1 MPSQY
6 DAYKVKDLVN
16 QYRANPDMF
25 SDDQLDQLEQ
35 LAEENEIAFKRQQS
49 DFSLMRGLQQASAG
63 FIEGFTTLDLIPK
76 EPRNTGEAIFR
87 QLGHLA
93 GFAPSILKA
102 PVVGLAKAI
111 SLGTGKKTKDILS
124 GKVASSVMKAI
135 DFVGPKSIPMIVSH
149 KTQRMF
155 NKGIEKTGMDALE
168 FMKRGATTRAI
179 AEEAVGLAGASAVS
193 SIWKGPDA
201 IVDSFIGG
209 AIAGGAFGG
218 IGNFANISRY
228 HKGTPEQVEKANKI
242 LRTGLGS
249 MVTGLPATLR
259 GEPTEMQ
266 IYEYLLG
273 GFFGYNTR
281 PAKEQYASKW
291 LMDDARFTNRDGS
304 AEILDPRS
312 AKDWSKVNK
321 EAQDYIMYEHPM
333 PKDSKAFKNS
343 GEYGGTTG
351 QALGWLEYH
360 LPETNWVAKAKKAL
374 GENATEKQLRDW
386 YGGEASHLY
395 KSVRYMED
403 VVNKA
408 VKEASD
414 KNDDQSNDYND
425 PVDIIETG
433 TTVKEVA
440 KKLYNKKSI
449 VDPVVVNSETKLA
462 EKIQKAKIEHSKDG
476 TPHVEGFIAD
486 VKKSTNLSIGQE
498 RELRAFFNKDA
509 QPSNEVWYLKI
520 SQQGKERH
528 FSIHSGKDMMIGTGD
543 KQVAIGEKYY
553 EMPINKLS
561 GGGFQLLT
569 HFENKGLPNK
579 ILRSFV
585 NSKEGEVQFALDSEA
600 ELMLHAELY
609 DRGKYVFS
617 GVKDKNQLMVAPIIK
632 EINGNVISK
641 DMVFDSISSGNEVIR
656 KQLEFAF
663 EHSKQKSTLSDRMH
677 EDMYVSNV
685 LHHASMSGIIDGSG
699 QIAGLSRLLSGRHT
713 TSVSDF
719 NKRMQLLGNKMIP
732 LDPESFIQSHPSG
745 ELNTIYVNDRD
756 LLNHKSMNGES
767 NIDGGQLFRESF
779 TKNMMKAVGLPDA
792 WHFKPVVVGRG
803 EQGMYATKSN
813 GQVASPAWRKFMK
826 DNNIDRVVFG
836 SSFKIRG
843 EHSMTP
849 MKYENGQYSSEN
861 PTIYKVPIK
870 DMQVSLGTFENMH
883 KAVKGAEIPL
893 QMFNQFDWENPKF
906 ANEFYS
912 MVKKSHEGTDAG
924 KGIISDVESGKVTAS
939 NFLNAM
945 STSKVDIRELPL
957 DFVLKHLFHGTGNKK
972 IGAVLFDKINKLDV
986 EGELEINSFE
996 GGDIDYSSY
1005 HQVSERIKM
1014 ANEGNYFTRLSLF
1027 KKEQLNSINKFVKS
1041 RWSNPM
1047 ISEGGKSWLKSYTPD
1062 MVSMMEVDPKWKTK
1076 SVKEGHI
1083 YLDNAF
1089 RKMSV
1094 VLLDKKL
1101 TLGELWDFHTGAQP
1115 LPKGITKKAVSEALD
1130 LVVIRTPADS
1140 PSGTRVLRLGGWTN
1154 QEGAGSITHA
1164 KDDFY
1169 LGGADKDSDSVKL
1182 FQGFSKGLKDA
1193 INIHKND
1200 KESYRIKEKFN
1211 TKTSKLEKI
1220 EPENP
1225 EYINEVEKMYM
1236 DKSLNPADKFYISG
1250 KTKEPVTDIDRII
1263 PKMLMFSPSMR
1274 LDVAKRAKKGLDS
1287 LGYTLSAKTW
1297 LSHMMDY
1304 VQHKGPN
1311 KSTGELFTVQTPWG
1325 EMSIRVREKPVHGKS
1340 RMDFF
1345 RDLGAIGVNK
1355 GADASSDP
1363 TVKDHAGAR
1372 DMFFNE
1378 ILKVE
1383 LNGSPVKTYEGF
1395 RRLVHSNN
1403 ELKAVSRSIDAVKK
1417 NNSFRRIDNDFFDS
1431 EFGKGNIKKVG
1442 KTWVV
1447 TDEVFQ
1453 KLNPHEGERFIMT
1466 SKDEHG
1472 LAYVDFDPNV
1482 EKGKRSFRAEFVPN
1496 KPELIDL
1503 EADLRFVQVQFSGR
1517 GAGKSN
1523 SYINRAS
1530 QNMADLLGTEPSKS
1544 YTKRLGNA
1552 YSMLYKYIGA
1562 DYGGIKAGL
1571 KSLNPKLIKQIED
1584 NLGVLLEDI
1593 VLWENQSI
1601 QKKLGTQRNV
1611 SLDMFGKI
1619 MSQFSG
1625 IELLNKQYV
1634 DLVKRL
1640 NKTGTG
1646 YSVKELTKTLYKKT
1660 NELKRLARDR
1670 DSTQAKVEDLMNEH
1684 INWIREKLPADIPPD
1699 RFIQYYQTMAL
1710 TPMTGIKNK
1719 RKYFSK
1725 KDKKWIETDSPVI
1738 DHIKKIHGSQFIPQR
1753 IRKEYYRNLEHFI
1766 SKMEDR
1772 FEKTEIEREADS
1784 SAGKL
1789 GTEFRIKQSSLKN
1802 NLENIKEK
1810 LPEADIKEYEEGAFV
1825 HASEKFKGVDF
1836 NKLKKAI
1843 DWVQG
1848 EITIGDRKVK
1858 EPRLGAYYGEKG
1870 SEYMYSGKMNKP
1882 IPFENNPLLLNIKK
1896 EVERVTGL
1904 KFNSMLANLYRGE
1917 KDSIGHHFD
1926 NEPEL
1931 GKNPVI
1937 ASLSFGAKVPFEL
1950 VGQKGRQSFKVNLKD
1965 GDLIVMQGDSQT
1977 HWKHG
1982 IQKSKDKRGER
1993 INLTFRRTGKEYL
2006 EKTDDKNIVS
2016 LKGDKAEQIINKV
2029 IENEVIGDV
2038 KKQAKDFATS
2048 PIELLALNNRDVKAL
2063 NQHRTHI
2070 NEHPVIRDNY
2080 AGWFGWFTKE
2090 FSNQR
2095 PRSLN
2100 TINMRDIHAMNKYF
2114 ERVTDVNDLEFKMK
2128 YFMWDPRYVDQHLVL
2143 RNVAKAFKK
2152 YTFNDPVTGDV
2163 VEVMKIMSPT
2173 GAISEFS
2180 KNVKDKGV
2188 DVDTNFLR
2196 EANKKMFEFIG
2207 NLSDKDATMREFI
2220 DWRESGKGTTPS
2232 KEILELDRLT
2242 TQFFTKMGNDY
2253 IYVKDGKGVRH
2264 SNDLGEWEMDSN
2276 FNTWFKGSK
2285 GRLNKYIQ
2293 FEENGMFGFKKF
2305 RDATFDDKLPKS
2317 VQKAVGIDGVLRYKY
2332 EMKMET
2338 VLKNKN
2344 GGKIA
2349 TKEQRIAYRQAP
2361 ESKYKGIGFFNP
2373 ETYIPHGNFGKTEA
2387 SRREFMESIKAIG
2400 EEKFIEMEAQIKEA
2414 YPKMGVKERT
2424 EIAQKAKDRWIRW
2437 MHDKANFSQ
2446 EFMTVKDIADLSE
2459 INDAVLNKKLE
2470 KLGFN
2475 TKIGPLEGREAN
2487 LKGYDKTS
2495 VVFSDYIDKVVK
2507 GYYKTLSAIHGD
2519 YQIQQFKKSMAKTYK
2534 PSEAEIKHFKELY
2547 EGGSKRRR
2555 RREGEP
2561 EDKVNKV
2568 QLGGR
2573 KPRYKN
2579 YVDVWADY
2587 MKLHLQ
2593 TVLGHQTY
2601 FPERIMYE
2609 VERGIDPLYIKD
2621 KRNLFYLSSDQ
2632 NMLKM
2637 YEKLWQ
2643 SKKFKKA
2650 PFVRRIMEDAPFDAE
2665 ARKEYFSRKL
2675 HEFGR
2680 MEAQYELMTLLANTG
2695 TWATNIVSG
2704 NAMTLASAGI
2714 RNFVNVFNKKKVFD
2728 RLLSVNGKPV
2738 LKTLNGKDVVD
2749 RKTLTKYMEERGI
2762 IDNFIQ
2768 NEFETNPNL
2777 TNSLKKAGI
2786 NLKNFQRDLTTAMKG
2801 EKGKREESI
2810 GEVVSRY
2817 GVKDIMLKYGSFF
2830 MRHSEQVNR
2839 VNSYM
2844 AHAMQAIEKFG
2855 PDGRDLSIKDDWV
2868 HDMAM
2873 KGIENTQFLYQNSYR
2888 PMFMRTATGKVL
2900 SRFKLFAWNSIRT
2913 RREFYRQ
2920 AEVYGFKRDTA
2931 EFNRAKDLFLTD
2943 MFMMALGGAFMF
2955 SIFDTSL
2962 APPYDWIQA
2971 LADWMYGDKR
2981 ERDMAFFGSKLGPA
2995 NLLKPPIA
3003 RIPQAMGEILSGDM
3017 EKFAGYTA
3025 YTLFPFGRMAR
3036 QITQLADDRVGHG
3049 LERAPEILLR
3059 IPYNQMKSRLDR
3071 AKRRGEQQEEIDNM
3085 L

>member
-1 MPSQY
+1 MPSQF

-16 QYRANPDMF
+16 QYKANPDMF

-35 LAEENEIAFKRQQS
+35 LAEENEIPFKRQQS

-63 FIEGFTTLDLIPK
+63 FIEGFTTFDLIPK

-102 PVVGLAKAI
+102 PVVGVAKAI
-111 SLGTGKKTKDILS
+111 ALGTGKKTSEVLK

-149 KTQRMF
+149 KTQRVF

-193 SIWKGPDA
+193 SVWKGPDA

-228 HKGTPEQVEKANKI
+228 HKGTPAQVEKANKI

-333 PKDSKAFKNS
+333 PKDSEAFKNS

-403 VVNKA
+403 IVNKA

-449 VDPVVVNSETKLA
+449 VDTAVVDSETKLA
-462 EKIQKAKIEHSKDG
+462 EKIQKARIEHSKDG
-476 TPHVEGFIAD
+476 TPHVERFIAD
-486 VKKSTNLSIGQE
+486 VKKSTNLSKGQE

-600 ELMLHAELY
+600 EQMLHQELY
-609 DRGKYVFS
+609 AKGKYIFS
-617 GVKDKNQLMVAPIIK
+617 GVKDKNQLMVAPLIR
-632 EINGNVISK
+632 EINGNAISK
-641 DMVFDSISSGNEVIR
+641 DMVFDSIASGNEVIR
-656 KQLEFAF
+656 NQLDFAF
-663 EHSKQKSTLSDRMH
+663 EHSKQKSTLPDGMH
-677 EDMYVSNV
+677 EEMYVSNI
-685 LHHASMSGIIDGSG
+685 LHHASMSGIIDASG
-699 QIAGLSRLLSGRHT
+699 NVNGLSRLLAGKHT

-745 ELNTIYVNDRD
+745 ELNTIYVNDSD

-813 GQVASPAWRKFMK
+813 GQVASPAWRKFMQ

-836 SSFKIRG
+836 SSFKIQG
-843 EHSMTP
+843 EHNMTP

-893 QMFNQFDWENPKF
+893 QMFNQYDWENPTF

-924 KGIISDVESGKVTAS
+924 KGIVSDVESGKVTAS

-986 EGELEINSFE
+986 DGELEINSFE

-1005 HQVSERIKM
+1005 HEVSERIKM

-1169 LGGADKDSDSVKL
+1169 LGGADKDSDSIKL

-1211 TKTSKLEKI
+1211 TKTGKLETI
-1220 EPENP
+1220 DPENP

-1236 DKSLNPADKFYISG
+1236 DESLNPADKFYISG

-1304 VQHKGPN
+1304 VQHRGPN
-1311 KSTGELFTVQTPWG
+1311 KATGEYFTAQTPWG
-1325 EMSIRVREKPVHGKS
+1325 EISIRVREKPVHGKS

-1417 NNSFRRIDNDFFDS
+1417 NNSFRRIDNEFFDS
-1431 EFGKGNIKKVG
+1431 EFDKGNIKKVG

-1453 KLNPHEGERFIMT
+1453 KINPHEGERFIMT

-1517 GAGKSN
+1517 GTGKSN

-1544 YTKRLGNA
+1544 YTQRLANA

-1619 MSQFSG
+1619 MSQFAG

-1660 NELKRLARDR
+1660 NELKRLARDK
-1670 DSTQAKVEDLMNEH
+1670 DSTQAEVEDLMNEH

-1710 TPMTGIKNK
+1710 TPMTGVKNK

-1738 DHIKKIHGSQFIPQR
+1738 DHIKKIHGSKFIPQR
-1753 IRKEYYRNLEHFI
+1753 IRKEYYQNLEHFI

-1802 NLENIKEK
+1802 NLENIKEEPFK
-1810 LPEADIKEYEEGAFV
+1810 T
-1825 HASEKFKGVDF
+1825 EKI
-1836 NKLKKAI
+1836 I
-1843 DWVQG
+1843 D
-1848 EITIGDRKVK
+1848 
-1858 EPRLGAYYGEKG
+1858 
-1870 SEYMYSGKMNKP
+1870 
-1882 IPFENNPLLLNIKK
+1882 
-1896 EVERVTGL
+1896 
-1904 KFNSMLANLYRGE
+1904 
-1917 KDSIGHHFD
+1917 
-1926 NEPEL
+1926 
-1931 GKNPVI
+1931 
-1937 ASLSFGAKVPFEL
+1937 
-1950 VGQKGRQSFKVNLKD
+1950 
-1965 GDLIVMQGDSQT
+1965 
-1977 HWKHG
+1977 
-1982 IQKSKDKRGER
+1982 
-1993 INLTFRRTGKEYL
+1993 
-2006 EKTDDKNIVS
+2006 
-2016 LKGDKAEQIINKV
+2016 KV
-2029 IENEVIGDV
+2029 IENEGVAPKSVKIEPPIISSTEGVDVMRTSKFGNPFVVPRVYDKASKKALDWYSKQGFVRVGSREEAIQSFEDWVTGKAHKNFLQDRRQAIVDALESGELQGKKLKYFKPDAKDSHAVRLAKLVVEMGPKPIETEVIGDV
-2038 KKQAKDFATS
+2038 KEQATDFATS

-2143 RNVAKAFKK
+2143 RNVANAFKK

-2220 DWRESGKGTTPS
+2220 DWRESGKETTPS

-2253 IYVKDGKGVRH
+2253 IYVKDRKGVRH

-2276 FNTWFKGSK
+2276 FNTWFKKTK
-2285 GRLNKYIQ
+2285 GILNDYIR
-2293 FEENGMFGFKKF
+2293 FDKDGMFDFKKF

-2338 VLKNKN
+2338 ILKNKN
-2344 GGKIA
+2344 GGKKA
-2349 TKEQRIAYRQAP
+2349 TREQRIDYRQA
-2361 ESKYKGIGFFNP
+2361 EQSKYKGIGFFNP

-2414 YPKMGVKERT
+2414 YPKMGVKERV

-2487 LKGYDKTS
+2487 LQGYDKTS

-2601 FPERIMYE
+2601 FPEQIMYE

-2650 PFVRRIMEDAPFDAE
+2650 PFIKRIMEDAPFDAE

-2704 NAMTLASAGI
+2704 NTMTLASAGI

-2738 LKTLNGKDVVD
+2738 LKTLDGKDVVD

-2786 NLKNFQRDLTTAMKG
+2786 NLKNFQRDLTIAMKG

-2920 AEVYGFKRDTA
+2920 AEVYGFKRDTV

-3071 AKRRGEQQEEIDNM
+3071 AKRRGEQQEEIDS
-3085 L
+3085 LL

>member
-6 DAYKVKDLVN
+6 DSYKVKDLVN

-35 LAEENEIAFKRQQS
+35 LAEENEIAFKRQHS
-49 DFSLMRGLQQASAG
+49 EFSIMRALQQASAG
-63 FIEGFTTLDLIPK
+63 FVEGFTTLDLIPK

-124 GKVASSVMKAI
+124 GKVASSVIKAI
-135 DFVGPKSIPMIVSH
+135 DFIGPKSIPMIVSH
-149 KTQRMF
+149 KTQRVF

-193 SIWKGPDA
+193 SVWKGPDA

-228 HKGTPEQVEKANKI
+228 HKGTPAQVEKANKI

-281 PAKEQYASKW
+281 PAKEQHAHKW

-333 PKDSKAFKNS
+333 PKDSEAFKNS

-403 VVNKA
+403 RVNKA
-408 VKEASD
+408 VKDAID
-414 KNDDQSNDYND
+414 KNDDQTNDYND
-425 PVDIIETG
+425 PTEIIETG

-440 KKLYNKKSI
+440 KKLYNEKSI

-476 TPHVEGFIAD
+476 VPHVERFIAD
-486 VKKSTNLSIGQE
+486 VKKSTNLSKGQE
-498 RELRAFFNKDA
+498 VELRAFFNKDA
-509 QPSNEVWYLKI
+509 QPTNEVWFLRI
-520 SQQGKERH
+520 SGTGKEKH
-528 FSIHSGKDMMIGTGD
+528 FSLHSGKDMMIGTGD

-553 EMPINKLS
+553 DMPINKLA

-569 HFENKGLPNK
+569 HFEKNGLPNK
-579 ILRSFV
+579 ILKSFV
-585 NSKEGEVQFALDSEA
+585 NSKAGEVQFALDTEA
-600 ELMLHAELY
+600 ESMLHQELY
-609 DRGKYVFS
+609 SKGKYIFS

-641 DMVFDSISSGNEVIR
+641 DMIFDSISSGNEVIR

-663 EHSKQKSTLSDRMH
+663 EHSSRKSTLPSKMH

-699 QIAGLSRLLSGRHT
+699 NISGLSRLLSGKHT

-836 SSFKIRG
+836 SSFKIQG
-843 EHSMTP
+843 EHNMTP

-883 KAVKGAEIPL
+883 KAIKGAEGPL
-893 QMFNQFDWENPKF
+893 QMFNQFDWENPTF
-906 ANEFYS
+906 ADEYFKL
-912 MVKKSHEGTDAG
+912 VKKSHEGTDAG

-957 DFVLKHLFHGTGNKK
+957 DFVLKHLFHGNGNKK
-972 IGAVLFDKINKLDV
+972 IGAVLFDKINKLDKI
-986 EGELEINSFE
+986 GELEIETFE
-996 GGDIDYSSY
+996 GGDADYSSY
-1005 HQVSERIKM
+1005 HEVSDRIKL

-1027 KKEQLNSINKFVKS
+1027 KKEQLNSINKFIKS
-1041 RWSNPM
+1041 RWANPW

-1193 INIHKND
+1193 INVHKND

-1211 TKTSKLEKI
+1211 TKTGKLETVD
-1220 EPENP
+1220 PENP

-1236 DKSLNPADKFYISG
+1236 DESLNPADKFYISG

-1304 VQHKGPN
+1304 VQYKGPN
-1311 KSTGELFTVQTPWG
+1311 KATGELFTAQTPWG

-1345 RDLGAIGVNK
+1345 RDMGAIGVNK

-1383 LNGSPVKTYEGF
+1383 LNGKPVKTYEGF
-1395 RRLVHSNN
+1395 QRLVNSNN

-1431 EFGKGNIKKVG
+1431 EFKKGNIKKVG
-1442 KTWVV
+1442 RTWVV

-1482 EKGKRSFRAEFVPN
+1482 KKGKRSFRAEFIPN

-1503 EADLRFVQVQFSGR
+1503 EADLRFAQVQFTGR
-1517 GAGKSN
+1517 GIGKSN

-1530 QNMADLLGTEPSKS
+1530 QNMADLLGTNPSKS
-1544 YTKRLGNA
+1544 YTNRLGNA

-1562 DYGGIKAGL
+1562 DYGVGL
-1571 KSLNPKLIKQIED
+1571 KSLEPKLVKQIEK

-1593 VLWENQSI
+1593 VLWGNQSLG
-1601 QKKLGTQRNV
+1601 KKLKTQRNV

-1625 IELLNKQYV
+1625 IELLNRQYV

-1640 NKTGTG
+1640 NKAEVG

-1660 NELKRLARDR
+1660 NELKRLARDK
-1670 DSTQAKVEDLMNEH
+1670 DSTQAEVEDLMNEH

-1710 TPMTGIKNK
+1710 TPMTGVKNK
-1719 RKYFSK
+1719 RKYWSA
-1725 KDKKWIETDSPVI
+1725 KDNKYIEENSPVI
-1738 DHIKKIHGSQFIPQR
+1738 DHIKKIHGSKFIPQR

-1772 FEKTEIEREADS
+1772 YRKIEIERETDS
-1784 SAGKL
+1784 SVGKL
-1789 GTEFRIKQSSLKN
+1789 GTDFSIKQSSLKN
-1802 NLENIKEK
+1802 NLENIKEGPFK
-1810 LPEADIKEYEEGAFV
+1810 T
-1825 HASEKFKGVDF
+1825 EKI
-1836 NKLKKAI
+1836 I
-1843 DWVQG
+1843 D
-1848 EITIGDRKVK
+1848 
-1858 EPRLGAYYGEKG
+1858 
-1870 SEYMYSGKMNKP
+1870 
-1882 IPFENNPLLLNIKK
+1882 
-1896 EVERVTGL
+1896 
-1904 KFNSMLANLYRGE
+1904 
-1917 KDSIGHHFD
+1917 
-1926 NEPEL
+1926 
-1931 GKNPVI
+1931 
-1937 ASLSFGAKVPFEL
+1937 
-1950 VGQKGRQSFKVNLKD
+1950 
-1965 GDLIVMQGDSQT
+1965 
-1977 HWKHG
+1977 
-1982 IQKSKDKRGER
+1982 
-1993 INLTFRRTGKEYL
+1993 
-2006 EKTDDKNIVS
+2006 
-2016 LKGDKAEQIINKV
+2016 KV
-2029 IENEVIGDV
+2029 IENETIGDV

-2048 PIELLALNNRDVKAL
+2048 PIELLALNNKDVKAL
-2063 NQHRTHI
+2063 NQHRVHI
-2070 NEHPVIRDNY
+2070 NENPVIRDNY
-2080 AGWFGWFTKE
+2080 AGWFGWFTGE

-2095 PRSLN
+2095 PRSLE

-2114 ERVTDVNDLEFKMK
+2114 ERVTDANDLEFKMK
-2128 YFMWDPRYVDQHLVL
+2128 YFMWDPRYVDEHLAL
-2143 RNVAKAFKK
+2143 RNVSRAFKK
-2152 YTFNDPVTGDV
+2152 YTFNDPVTGDA
-2163 VEVMKIMSPT
+2163 VEVIKIMSPV
-2173 GAISEFS
+2173 GSISEFS
-2180 KNVKDKGV
+2180 KNVKDKGI

-2196 EANKKMFEFIG
+2196 DANKKMFEFIG
-2207 NLSDKDATMREFI
+2207 NLSDKDATVREFI
-2220 DWRESGKGTTPS
+2220 DWRESGKETTPS

-2242 TQFFTKMGNDY
+2242 TQFFTKLGNDY
-2253 IYVKDGKGVRH
+2253 IYVKDSKGVRH
-2264 SNDLGEWEMDSN
+2264 SNDLGEWEMDSK
-2276 FNTWFKGSK
+2276 FDTWFKDSN
-2285 GRLNKYIQ
+2285 GRLNQYIH
-2293 FEENGMFGFKKF
+2293 FDKNGKFNFKKF
-2305 RDATFDDKLPKS
+2305 RDATFDKDLPKK
-2317 VQKAVGIDGVLRYKY
+2317 VRKAVGIDGVLRYKY
-2332 EMKMET
+2332 EKKMEDILWAKNNGKEPT
-2338 VLKNKN
+2338 KQQRLK
-2344 GGKIA
+2344 
-2349 TKEQRIAYRQAP
+2349 YRTAE

-2373 ETYIPHGNFGKTEA
+2373 AEYIPHMNFGKTEA
-2387 SRREFMESIKAIG
+2387 SRAEFIKSIEVIGDSKAS
-2400 EEKFIEMEAQIKEA
+2400 EAFDTITKKH
-2414 YPKMGVKERT
+2414 PKMPEAERQ
-2424 EIAQKAKDRWIRW
+2424 EHAQKAKERWIRW

-2446 EFMTVKDIADLSE
+2446 EFLTVKDIADLSE
-2459 INDAVLNKKLE
+2459 ITDATLNKSLKE
-2470 KLGFN
+2470 LGLKH
-2475 TKIGPLEGREAN
+2475 KIGPLEGREAN
-2487 LKGYDKTS
+2487 LQGYDKSS
-2495 VVFSDYIDKVVK
+2495 VIFSDYVDKVVK

-2519 YQIQQFKKSMAKTYK
+2519 YEIRNFKHQMNKTYK
-2534 PSEAEIKHFKELY
+2534 VSKAEKEHFKKLY
-2547 EGGSKRRR
+2547 EGGAKRRTR
-2555 RREGEP
+2555 RQADVPDKP
-2561 EDKVNKV
+2561 EKIE
-2568 QLGGR
+2568 LGGR

-2601 FPERIMYE
+2601 FPERMMYE
-2609 VERGIDPLYIKD
+2609 IERGIDPLYIKD
-2621 KRNLFYLSSDQ
+2621 KRNLFYMTSDQ

-2643 SKKFKKA
+2643 SKRFSKA
-2650 PFVRRIMEDAPFDAE
+2650 PFIRNMMEKAPFDAE
-2665 ARKEYFSRKL
+2665 ARKEYFSRKI

-2695 TWATNIVSG
+2695 TWATNIFSG
-2704 NAMTLASAGI
+2704 NAMTLGSAGV

-2728 RLLSVNGKPV
+2728 RLLSVNGKAV
-2738 LKTLNGKDVVD
+2738 LKTLDGKDVVD

-2777 TNSLKKAGI
+2777 TNSLKKAGV
-2786 NLKNFQRDLTTAMKG
+2786 NLKNFRRDLTIAMKG

-2810 GEVVSRY
+2810 SEVVRRY
-2817 GVKDIMLKYGSFF
+2817 GVKDVMLKYGSFF

-2844 AHAMQAIEKFG
+2844 AHALQAIDKFG
-2855 PDGRDLSIKDDWV
+2855 PEGRELSIKDDWV

-2873 KGIENTQFLYQNSYR
+2873 TGIENTQFLYQNSFR

-2900 SRFKLFAWNSIRT
+2900 TRFKLFAWNSIRT

-2920 AEVYGFKRDTA
+2920 AEVYGFKRGTA
-2931 EFNRAKDLFLTD
+2931 EYEKAKDLFLVD

-3003 RIPQAMGEILSGDM
+3003 RVPQAMGEILSGDW
-3017 EKFAGYTA
+3017 EKFSGYTA

-3036 QITQLADDRVGHG
+3036 QVTQLADDRVGHG

-3059 IPYNQMKSRLDR
+3059 IPYNKIQSRIER
-3071 AKRRGEQQEEIDNM
+3071 AKRRGEQQEKIDSM

>member
-16 QYRANPDMF
+16 QYKANPDMF

-111 SLGTGKKTKDILS
+111 ALGTGKKTKDILS
-124 GKVASSVMKAI
+124 GKVASSVIKAI

-193 SIWKGPDA
+193 SVWKGPDA

-218 IGNFANISRY
+218 IGNFANIARY
-228 HKGTPEQVEKANKI
+228 HKGTPAQIEQANKI

-249 MVTGLPATLR
+249 AVTGLPATLR

-291 LMDDARFTNRDGS
+291 LMDDKRFTNRDGS

-312 AKDWSKVNK
+312 SKDWSKVNK

-333 PKDSKAFKNS
+333 PKDSETFKNS

-360 LPETNWVAKAKKAL
+360 LPETNWTAKAKKAL

-403 VVNKA
+403 KVNKA

-414 KNDDQSNDYND
+414 KNDDQTNDFND

-440 KKLYNKKSI
+440 NKLYNKKSI

-476 TPHVEGFIAD
+476 TPHVERFIAD
-486 VKKSTNLSIGQE
+486 VKKSTNLSKGQE
-498 RELRAFFNKDA
+498 VELRAFFNKDA
-509 QPSNEVWYLKI
+509 QPSNKVWWLKI
-520 SQQGKERH
+520 TGTGKEQH
-528 FSIHSGKDMMIGTGD
+528 FSVHSGKDMMIGAGN
-543 KQVAIGEKYY
+543 KQVAIGEKYF

-569 HFENKGLPNK
+569 HFDNNGTPNK
-579 ILRSFV
+579 ILKSFV
-585 NSKEGEVQFALDSEA
+585 NSEEGRVQFNLDGKAEMQLQDALYKKD
-600 ELMLHAELY
+600 MY
-609 DRGKYVFS
+609 IFS
-617 GVKDKNQLMVAPIIK
+617 GVKDKNQLMIAPLIRK
-632 EINGNVISK
+632 INGNTISK

-663 EHSKQKSTLSDRMH
+663 EHSKNKSTLPSKMH
-677 EDMYVSNV
+677 EEMYVSNI
-685 LHHASMSGIIDGSG
+685 LHHASMSGIIDASG
-699 QIAGLSRLLSGRHT
+699 EIAGLSRLLAGKHT

-732 LDPESFIQSHPSG
+732 LDPESFIRSHPEG
-745 ELNTIYVNDRD
+745 QLNTIYVEDSD

-779 TKNMMKAVGLPDA
+779 TKNMMRAVGLPDA

-803 EQGMYATKSN
+803 EHGMYATKSN

-849 MKYENGQYSSEN
+849 MKYENGQYSSEK

-893 QMFNQFDWENPKF
+893 QMFNQFDWENPTF

-924 KGIISDVESGKVTAS
+924 KVVAMNDYVMKPLKDQISENTFEHV
-939 NFLNAM
+939 L

-957 DFVLKHLFHGTGNKK
+957 DFVLKHLFHANGNKK
-972 IGAVLFDKINKLDV
+972 IGAVLFDKINKLDKM
-986 EGELEINSFE
+986 GELEIETFE
-996 GGDIDYSSY
+996 GGDKDFTTY
-1005 HQVSERIKM
+1005 HEMGDRIKL

-1047 ISEGGKSWLKSYTPD
+1047 IGEGGKSWLKSYTPD
-1062 MVSMMEVDPKWKTK
+1062 MVAMMETELSFNKSGELVVHSPKN
-1076 SVKEGHI
+1076 VKEGHI

-1094 VLLDKKL
+1094 VLLGESY
-1101 TLGELWDFHTGAQP
+1101 TLGKLWEFHTRQKP
-1115 LPKGITKKAVSEALD
+1115 LPKGATYKAVSEALD

-1193 INIHKND
+1193 INVHKND

-1211 TKTSKLEKI
+1211 TKAGKLETI
-1220 EPENP
+1220 DPENP
-1225 EYINEVEKMYM
+1225 EYIKAVEDMY
-1236 DKSLNPADKFYISG
+1236 LNPELSSTDKFYISG

-1304 VQHKGPN
+1304 VQHMGPN
-1311 KSTGELFTVQTPWG
+1311 KATGEYFTAQTPWG

-1363 TVKDHAGAR
+1363 TIKDHAGAR

-1383 LNGSPVKTYEGF
+1383 LNGKPVKTYEVF
-1395 RRLVHSNN
+1395 QRLVNSNN

-1417 NNSFRRIDNDFFDS
+1417 NNSFRRIDSVLFDKES
-1431 EFGKGNIKKVG
+1431 NKDYKNKTGKKNVK
-1442 KTWVV
+1442 
-1447 TDEVFQ
+1447 DEVIKSF
-1453 KLNPHEGERFIMT
+1453 KGISDTNPVTLKKDGYWHVTPEVMKMINPYLGERFIMNN
-1466 SKDEHG
+1466 KVDKG
-1472 LAYVDFDPNV
+1472 LAVFNGKSLKFKQEFAPN
-1482 EKGKRSFRAEFVPN
+1482 R
-1496 KPELIDL
+1496 PELTDLNLELGFIKETLGIKKENYTSID
-1503 EADLRFVQVQFSGR
+1503 
-1517 GAGKSN
+1517 KSN
-1523 SYINRAS
+1523 SYINRATN
-1530 QNMADLLGTEPSKS
+1530 NMSEMLGRKPKDR
-1544 YTKRLGNA
+1544 YTVRLAKA

-1562 DYGGIKAGL
+1562 DYGGEKWGIKGL
-1571 KSLNPKLIKQIED
+1571 EPKLAKQIEK
-1584 NLGVLLEDI
+1584 NLGVLLDDI
-1593 VLWENQSI
+1593 VLWKNTS
-1601 QKKLGTQRNV
+1601 LGKTLESDQNIG
-1611 SLDMFGKI
+1611 LDMFGKI

-1660 NELKRLARDR
+1660 NELKKLAKNK
-1670 DSTQAKVEDLMNEH
+1670 DSTQAEVEDLMNEH
-1684 INWIREKLPADIPPD
+1684 INWIKEKLPADIPPD

-1710 TPMTGIKNK
+1710 TPMTGATQKNAWYGYNEVTK
-1719 RKYFSK
+1719 KLGWISK
-1725 KDKKWIETDSPVI
+1725 EEPVI
-1738 DHIKKIHGSQFIPQR
+1738 DHIKKIHGSKFIPQR
-1753 IRKEYYRNLEHFI
+1753 IRKEYYQNLEHFI

-1772 FEKTEIEREADS
+1772 YEKTEIEREADS

-1802 NLENIKEK
+1802 NLENIKEEPFK
-1810 LPEADIKEYEEGAFV
+1810 T
-1825 HASEKFKGVDF
+1825 EKI
-1836 NKLKKAI
+1836 I
-1843 DWVQG
+1843 D
-1848 EITIGDRKVK
+1848 
-1858 EPRLGAYYGEKG
+1858 
-1870 SEYMYSGKMNKP
+1870 
-1882 IPFENNPLLLNIKK
+1882 
-1896 EVERVTGL
+1896 
-1904 KFNSMLANLYRGE
+1904 
-1917 KDSIGHHFD
+1917 
-1926 NEPEL
+1926 
-1931 GKNPVI
+1931 
-1937 ASLSFGAKVPFEL
+1937 
-1950 VGQKGRQSFKVNLKD
+1950 
-1965 GDLIVMQGDSQT
+1965 
-1977 HWKHG
+1977 
-1982 IQKSKDKRGER
+1982 
-1993 INLTFRRTGKEYL
+1993 
-2006 EKTDDKNIVS
+2006 
-2016 LKGDKAEQIINKV
+2016 KV

-2038 KKQAKDFATS
+2038 KEQATDFATS

-2232 KEILELDRLT
+2232 KDVLELDRLT

-2253 IYVKDGKGVRH
+2253 IYVKDIKGVRH
-2264 SNDLGEWEMDSN
+2264 SNDLGEWEMDTD

-2285 GRLNKYIQ
+2285 GKLNKYIQ

-2305 RDATFDDKLPKS
+2305 RDATFDDTLPKS

-2487 LKGYDKTS
+2487 LQGYDKTS

-2519 YQIQQFKKSMAKTYK
+2519 YQIQQFKKSFKDYE
-2534 PSEAEIKHFKELY
+2534 PSDAEVKHFKELY

-2579 YVDVWADY
+2579 YIDVWADY

-2601 FPERIMYE
+2601 FPEQIMYE

-2650 PFVRRIMEDAPFDAE
+2650 PFIKRIMEDAPFDAE